1 MLVAIGDLHLSDS
14 REWSF
19 DVSER
24 VVDYIIKWN
33 MNNPT
38 HSAIFL
44 GDFTEDTLLTGRLF
58 SLLLKLFTSLKFKKT
73 YVVVGNHDLKK
84 DKNNNLY
91 LAFEFLRHPLF
102 QDKIEIVEE
111 YRQGV
116 IEGLNVVILPWI
128 HPDGTHSVKDYENP
142 QNYPSALVPGG
153 RDIVFAHFQDTT
165 SEKQGDK
172 VNIDWIKTKF
182 YCIGHIHKPG
192 LRYIG
197 SVIPN
202 KWDERNEVRTV
213 RFYAREDGKAT
224 ETTYPIPVFTD
235 YYSIK
240 FPEPL
245 PQVPAQVPVWTIFNC
260 KDEATARQQYGDIYI
275 RKALYDIAMDNE
287 ALADLN
293 RSMVTKDKISI
304 DKMFNSWLD
313 EAKLEPEIKALA
325 KEYFTVGSGN

>member
-14 REWSF
+14 REWSY

-102 QDKIEIVEE
+102 KDKIEIIEQPYYE
-111 YRQGV
+111 L
-116 IEGLNVVILPWI
+116 IEGLNCLVLPWI
-128 HPDGTHSVKDYENP
+128 HPDGTHSVKDYEKQDQYNL
-142 QNYPSALVPGG
+142 NI
-153 RDIVFAHFQDTT
+153 DIVFAHFQDTT

-172 VNIDWIKTKF
+172 VNIDYIKTKF

-192 LRYIG
+192 QRYIG

-202 KWDERNEVRTV
+202 KWDERNEVRSV

-224 ETTYPIPVFTD
+224 ETTYPLPVFTD

-245 PQVPAQVPVWTIFNC
+245 PKVPAQVPVWTIFNC
-260 KDEATARQQYGDIYI
+260 KDEATARQQYGEIYI

-293 RSMVTKDKISI
+293 HSMVTKDKISI

-313 EAKLEPEIKALA
+313 ETKLEPEVKKLA
-325 KEYFTVGSGN
+325 REYFIVGSGN